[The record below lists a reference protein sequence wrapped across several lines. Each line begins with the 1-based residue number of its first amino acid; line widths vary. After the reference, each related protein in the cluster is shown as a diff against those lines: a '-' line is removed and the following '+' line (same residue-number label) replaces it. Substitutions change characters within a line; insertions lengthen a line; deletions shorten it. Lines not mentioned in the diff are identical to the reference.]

1 MERSKDKSQNQQTQQ
16 NGSQPFD
23 HNGVPHSR
31 QREAAAHKNAHVGA
45 LYGATIDLNMHTA
58 LFYLFLLWSLALGA
72 FVSEHH
78 RELIEKSL
86 NEKGRVKL
94 LVTYAASSTFFN
106 ELGHAEATP
115 LSRLQIEQRWS
126 KVQPKILS
134 INNGKRA
141 DEPDI
146 VVHRIM
152 QQLIPVAVVTATRE
166 GYQQLL
172 NLEDVQNIEYDGKMK
187 LNMAEATDITGAK
200 NVRTPSL
207 GGNTNYD
214 GRGWTVAVLDDG
226 FSLSNPFL
234 QNKAVGEACFADG
247 EDTFCPNGD
256 SSQSGPGS
264 ATPGAGGTHGTHV
277 AGTVLGNTT
286 GLQGIAPGATLLGVN
301 IFGIYP
307 NGSAGEYNAYSSLL
321 DALIYVHNQTFYHKI
336 AAVSLSIGSSQRYD
350 NYCDRFFTSLTTVMR
365 ALRQRDVAIVIAAG
379 NSGFKNGIAFPAC
392 MSMAFAIGASSKG
405 DNPASFSNSNFMVK
419 LFAPGVDIY
428 SSIDST
434 RYEYY
439 KGGSSYT
446 KWKLLQ
452 FTFIYNG
459 SMAFAIGASSK
470 GDNPA
475 SFSNSNFM
483 VKLFAPGVDIY
494 SSIDSTRYEY
504 YKGTSMAC
512 PVVSGA
518 FAVYRSVY
526 GATPTS
532 DSILKKFQDTG
543 RLIVDPGNGR
553 TFPRIDLARALWSNT
568 SRCGN
573 SVVDEGESC
582 DDGNLY
588 SGDGCTSRCEIEP
601 LYYKNGT
608 SVSFRNDLVRQNE
621 NMVSVRANSVGIDLA
636 RALWSNTS
644 RCGNSVVDE
653 GESCD
658 DGNLYSGDGCTSR
671 CEIEPLYYK
680 NGTSVSFRTDLVRQT
695 ENMVSARANS
705 VGSIWTARTEAG
717 ATTFTH
723 NYNRNP
729 NGNEDRLSFYYN
741 MPAAS
746 FNTTQR
752 LSLEFQMSLSLYDP
766 AGGRGNCEQGF
777 FVVVNGQPVQSS
789 GFPYNGNLNTNSS
802 LSVPNFPGVRAW
814 CGFSTNGF
822 VDVSID
828 ISHFQDRSAFV
839 GFFWQGFPFQST
851 VAPSRGLT
859 VSVRG
864 INLRRTLYG
873 GDFRST
879 VSTHPIDVVANG
891 TLILENST
899 VPIISGPG
907 STIFETYTQDN
918 AGARATT
925 VILLVAILC
934 VIVI

>member
-1 MERSKDKSQNQQTQQ
+1 MDVREERSAPPPQPRKREYYRTEREYQGPLSALEEALNEGHREDVRWITLPFQEDRLCQLEMILCVSEHELCDIFLQVVQPLNHLNRENGCASYCFCSGSMMHKEKQAVVSLRAACGLDKLKIH
-16 NGSQPFD
+16 PD
-23 HNGVPHSR
+23 LIR
-31 QREAAAHKNAHVGA
+31 QRLTGKANHSGRPGMA
-45 LYGATIDLNMHTA
+45 LYRATIDLNMPTA

-78 RELIEKSL
+78 REFIEKSL

-106 ELGHAEATP
+106 ELGHAETTP
-115 LSRLQIEQRWS
+115 LSRLQIEQRWF

-226 FSLSNPFL
+226 FSLNSPFL

-277 AGTVLGNTT
+277 AGTVLGNTM

-307 NGSAGEYNAYSSLL
+307 NGSAGQYNAYSSLL

-350 NYCDRFFTSLTTVMR
+350 NYCDRIFTSLTTVMR

-379 NSGFKNGIAFPAC
+379 NSGFKNDIAFPAC

-439 KGGSSYT
+439 
-446 KWKLLQ
+446 
-452 FTFIYNG
+452 
-459 SMAFAIGASSK
+459 
-470 GDNPA
+470 D
-475 SFSNSNFM
+475 
-483 VKLFAPGVDIY
+483 
-494 SSIDSTRYEY
+494 
-504 YKGTSMAC
+504 GTSMAC

-532 DSILKKFQDTG
+532 DFILKKFQDTG

-553 TFPRIDLARALWSNT
+553 TFPRIDLARALWSST

-601 LYYKNGT
+601 LYCKNGT
-608 SVSFRNDLVRQNE
+608 SVSFRNDLVTQNE
-621 NMVSVRANSVGIDLA
+621 SIISVGAD
-636 RALWSNTS
+636 S
-644 RCGNSVVDE
+644 
-653 GESCD
+653 
-658 DGNLYSGDGCTSR
+658 
-671 CEIEPLYYK
+671 
-680 NGTSVSFRTDLVRQT
+680 
-695 ENMVSARANS
+695 M
-705 VGSIWTARTEAG
+705 GSIWTARTEAG

-723 NYNRNP
+723 DYNQNP
-729 NGNEDRLSFYYN
+729 NGKEDRLSFYYN

-752 LSLEFQMSLSLYDP
+752 LNLEFQMSLSLYDP

-789 GFPYNGNLNTNSS
+789 SFPYNGILDTNSS
-802 LSVPNFPGVRAW
+802 VSVPNFPGVRAW

-851 VAPSRGLT
+851 SAPSRGLT

-864 INLRRTLYG
+864 IDLRRTLFDG
-873 GDFRST
+873 NFRNT
-879 VSTHPIDVVANG
+879 VSTHPIDVVANE